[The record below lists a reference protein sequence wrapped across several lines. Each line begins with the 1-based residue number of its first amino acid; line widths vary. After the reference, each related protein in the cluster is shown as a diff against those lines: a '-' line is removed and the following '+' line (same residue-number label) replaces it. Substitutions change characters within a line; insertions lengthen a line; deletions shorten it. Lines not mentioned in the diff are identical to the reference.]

1 MQIELRERDPL
12 TRRWATLLEVR
23 ATVAEPIQHGS
34 FALNEACEIELSMRS
49 EVLDLAVRVLVG
61 DVLVASTREADRADF
76 LIMLME
82 DAVGEKLCARGRML
96 RDWVGLAEFQ
106 IQILSP
112 MGWQP
117 VLVVMP
123 LQIMAGKIAQEEF
136 EALCEEVAGHSA
148 AALLDVYGKT
158 FFGLEMEYKKGE
170 HAPVAALHRVRL
182 AIEQMSVSIR
192 EIATQPA
199 YRLKTRRVREPAIAE
214 QGVGDLT
221 LEEACLDPTLAVR
234 TRGGAIVF
242 REHVREAAA
251 PHFNLTEN
259 RILSGF
265 LNFLQLQLSDLEA
278 RLLSEIELREERKEY
293 YHRPTVEG
301 EKSWWETED
310 LPRIL
315 EMRKLLDNLHVMRTE
330 LHRLTRYPFLPRGA
344 ELREVPQSTPL
355 LRSNRAYS
363 SAYRTVLGHFKSFR
377 VRLGEDHL
385 LTRGKS
391 LPVLYEWWCALEMMR
406 ILQGCLKLCEQQP
419 QGRGSPFRRLEAE
432 RTRFVVEFTPD
443 QAVDFEDDNGRLV
456 RLRYVP
462 SYRHEDAS
470 GGLSYGLLS
479 PEEERTPD
487 IALEIFPPGDRSN
500 PIPDLIGVFDAKYT
514 SVPHRHKLEEVR
526 FKYGKIGVFATG
538 LVLSRQVW
546 ALVPNGPHPVRSF
559 GPDFSRYCSVDNIG
573 FWRDD
578 YDMKSWTSGVIQSK
592 PRIQM
597 DRSPLEGLVR
607 ILLRRVGVSVRL

>member
-1 MQIELRERDPL
+1 MRVELRERDAA
-12 TRRWATLLEVR
+12 TRRWTTLLDVR
-23 ATVAEPIQHGS
+23 ATPAEPMQHGALS
-34 FALNEACEIELSMRS
+34 LNETSDIELSLRP
-49 EVLDLAVRVLVG
+49 DTPDFAARVLVG
-61 DVLVASTREADRADF
+61 DVLVASTRNEDRADF
-76 LIMLME
+76 LIAPS
-82 DAVGEKLCARGRML
+82 DGDGESYFVRGRLL

-106 IQILSP
+106 IQQLGPS
-112 MGWQP
+112 GWQP
-117 VLVVMP
+117 VLIVMP
-123 LQIMAGKIAQEEF
+123 LQIIAGKMAQEEF

-158 FFGLEMEYKKGE
+158 FLGLEMEYRKGE
-170 HAPVAALHRVRL
+170 HAPVAALHRVRH
-182 AIEQMSVSIR
+182 AIDQISTSLR

-234 TRGGAIVF
+234 TRGGIAF

-265 LNFLQLQLSDLEA
+265 LNFLQTQLSDLES
-278 RLLSEIELREERKEY
+278 RLICEIELREERKEY
-293 YHRPTVEG
+293 YHRPVAEG
-301 EKSWWETED
+301 EKSWWEAED

-315 EMRKLLDNLHVMRTE
+315 EMRRLLDNLHAMRTE

-344 ELREVPQSTPL
+344 ELRDLPQSTPL
-355 LRSNRAYS
+355 LRSNRAYA

-391 LPVLYEWWCALEMMR
+391 LPVLYEWWCALEVMR

-419 QGRGSPFRRLEAE
+419 QGRGSPFKRLEAE

-443 QAVDFEDDNGRLV
+443 QAVDFEDDTGRLV

-462 SYRHEDAS
+462 SYRNEEAS
-470 GGLSYGLLS
+470 SGLAYGLLS

-500 PIPDLIGVFDAKYT
+500 PVPDLIAVFDAKYT
-514 SVPHRHKLEEVR
+514 SVPHRNKLEEVR
-526 FKYGKIGVFATG
+526 LKYSKIGVFSTG

-546 ALVPNGPHPVRSF
+546 ALVPGGPQPPCSF
-559 GPDFSRYCSVDNIG
+559 GPQFSSHCTVDNSG

-578 YDMKSWTSGVIQSK
+578 YDMTSWTAGVIQAK
-592 PRIQM
+592 PKLNSE
-597 DRSPLEGLVR
+597 RSPLEGLVR
-607 ILLRRVGVSVRL
+607 LLLRRAGVAVRL

>member
-1 MQIELRERDPL
+1 MHIELRERDPV
-12 TRRWATLLEVR
+12 TRRWTTLLDVR
-23 ATVAEPIQHGS
+23 CSPAEPHQHGAL
-34 FALNEACEIELSMRS
+34 ALNEASDIELTIR
-49 EVLDLAVRVLVG
+49 LDAGDFAARVLVG

-76 LIMLME
+76 LILPGE
-82 DAVGEKLCARGRML
+82 DALGEKLSVRGRLL
-96 RDWVGLAEFQ
+96 RDWVGLTEFHVQ
-106 IQILSP
+106 MLGP
-112 MGWQP
+112 EGWQP
-117 VLVVMP
+117 VLIVMP
-123 LQIMAGKIAQEEF
+123 LQIAAGKIAQEEF

-170 HAPVAALHRVRL
+170 HAPVAALHRVRH
-182 AIEQMSVSIR
+182 AIDQMSVALR

-199 YRLKTRRVREPAIAE
+199 YRLKTRRVREPAIVE
-214 QGVGDLT
+214 QSVGDLT

-234 TRGGAIVF
+234 TRSGVAF

-265 LNFLQLQLSDLEA
+265 LNFLLLQLSDLES

-293 YHRPTVEG
+293 YHRPPAEG

-315 EMRKLLDNLHVMRTE
+315 EMRKLLDNLHAMRTE

-344 ELREVPQSTPL
+344 ELRDIPQSTPL
-355 LRSNRAYS
+355 LRSNRAYA
-363 SAYRTVLGHFKSFR
+363 SAYKTVLGHFKSFR

-391 LPVLYEWWCALEMMR
+391 LPVLYEWWCALEVMR

-443 QAVDFEDDNGRLV
+443 QAVDFEDDTGRLV

-462 SYRHEDAS
+462 SYRPEDES
-470 GGLSYGLLS
+470 GGLAFGLLS

-487 IALEIFPPGDRSN
+487 IGLEIYPSGDRTN
-500 PIPDLIGVFDAKYT
+500 PVPELIAVFDAKYT
-514 SVPHRHKLEEVR
+514 SVPHRQKLEEVR
-526 FKYGKIGVFATG
+526 LKYGKIGVFATG

-546 ALVPNGPHPVRSF
+546 ALAPSGPLPPRSY
-559 GPDFSRYCSVDNIG
+559 GPAFSAHCTVDNSG

-578 YDMKSWTSGVIQSK
+578 YDMKSWTAGVIQAK
-592 PRIQM
+592 PRLGLE
-597 DRSPLEGLVR
+597 RSPLEGLIR
-607 ILLRRVGVSVRL
+607 LLLRRAGVAVRL

>member
-1 MQIELRERDPL
+1 MQIEFRERDAIS
-12 TRRWATLLEVR
+12 RRWTTLLDVR
-23 ATVAEPIQHGS
+23 ASLTEPIQIGAIS
-34 FALNEACEIELSMRS
+34 LNEASDIELSIRP
-49 EVLDLAVRVLVG
+49 EEGDFAARVLVG
-61 DVLVASTREADRADF
+61 DVLVAATRESDRADF
-76 LIMLME
+76 LFLPAE
-82 DAVGEKLCARGRML
+82 DAIGDKLTVRGRML
-96 RDWVGLAEFQ
+96 RDWVGIAELQ
-106 IQILSP
+106 IQVNGPL
-112 MGWQP
+112 GWQP
-117 VLVVMP
+117 VLTVMP
-123 LQIMAGKIAQEEF
+123 LQIAAGKIAQEEF

-170 HAPVAALHRVRL
+170 HAPIAALHRVRQ
-182 AIEQMSVSIR
+182 AIDQMSVSLR

-234 TRGGAIVF
+234 TRGSIAF

-251 PHFNLTEN
+251 PHFNLAEN

-265 LNFLQLQLSDLEA
+265 LTFLQLQLSDLET
-278 RLLSEIELREERKEY
+278 RLLAEIALREERKEF
-293 YHRPTVEG
+293 YHRPSSEG
-301 EKSWWETED
+301 DKSWWEAED

-315 EMRKLLDNLHVMRTE
+315 ETRKLLDNLHAMRTE

-344 ELREVPQSTPL
+344 ELRDVPQSTPL
-355 LRSNRAYS
+355 LRSNRAYAT
-363 SAYRTVLGHFKSFR
+363 AYRTVLGHFKSFR

-385 LTRGKS
+385 LMRGKS
-391 LPVLYEWWCALEMMR
+391 LPVLYEWWCALEIMR

-432 RTRFVVEFTPD
+432 RTRFVVDFTPD
-443 QAVDFEDDNGRLV
+443 QAVDFEDDAGRFV

-462 SYRHEDAS
+462 SYRPEESS
-470 GGLSYGLLS
+470 GGLAYGLLS

-500 PIPDLIGVFDAKYT
+500 PVPELVSVFDAKYT
-514 SVPHRHKLEEVR
+514 SVPHRQKLEEVR
-526 FKYGKIGVFATG
+526 LKYGKIGVFATG
-538 LVLSRQVW
+538 LVLSRQIW
-546 ALVPNGPHPVRSF
+546 ALVPSGPVAARSY
-559 GPDFSRYCSVDNIG
+559 GPDFSQQCTVDNSG

-578 YDMKSWTSGVIQSK
+578 YDMRSCTAGVIRAK
-592 PRIQM
+592 PRLNLQ
-597 DRSPLEGLVR
+597 RSPLEGLVR
-607 ILLRRVGVSVRL
+607 LLLRRAGVAVRL